1 MMYFTIQEE
10 WNATDLIEKLIG
22 VGSDEVDKVLELT
35 QEFSLEE
42 DLLDLVD
49 INIGENVE
57 LYEITDDIESHTI
70 EYVRHLRKNVNEN
83 ERAESLV
90 NNNIQIFNEIKNS
103 LYSIDDDNRVIF
115 IKEVK

>member
-1 MMYFTIQEE
+1 MFYFTIQEE
-10 WNATDLIEKLIG
+10 WNATDLIDKLIG

-57 LYEITDDIESHTI
+57 LYEITDDIEKHTTK
-70 EYVRHLRKNVNEN
+70 YVRHLRKNI
-83 ERAESLV
+83 S
-90 NNNIQIFNEIKNS
+90 
-103 LYSIDDDNRVIF
+103 DDNREEFEERI
-115 IKEVK
+115 IELDL

>member
-10 WNATDLIEKLIG
+10 WNATDLIDKLIG
-22 VGSDEVDKVLELT
+22 VGSDEVDNVLELT

-70 EYVRHLRKNVNEN
+70 EYVRHLRKNV
-83 ERAESLV
+83 S
-90 NNNIQIFNEIKNS
+90 
-103 LYSIDDDNRVIF
+103 DDDREEFEERI
-115 IKEVK
+115 IELDL

>member
-1 MMYFTIQEE
+1 MFYFTIQEE
-10 WNATDLIEKLIG
+10 WNATDLIDKLIG

-57 LYEITDDIESHTI
+57 LYEITDDIESRTI
-70 EYVRHLRKNVNEN
+70 EYVRHLRHNVNEN
-83 ERAESLV
+83 ERAE
-90 NNNIQIFNEIKNS
+90 FEE
-103 LYSIDDDNRVIF
+103 RVI
-115 IKEVK
+115 ELDV

>member
-1 MMYFTIQEE
+1 MFYFTIQEE
-10 WNATDLIEKLIG
+10 WNATDLINKLIG

-57 LYEITDDIESHTI
+57 LYEITDDIESHTV
-70 EYVRHLRKNVNEN
+70 EYVRHLRKSV
-83 ERAESLV
+83 S
-90 NNNIQIFNEIKNS
+90 
-103 LYSIDDDNRVIF
+103 DDDREEFEERVI
-115 IKEVK
+115 ELDL

>member
-1 MMYFTIQEE
+1 MFYFTIQEE
-10 WNATDLIEKLIG
+10 WNATDLIDKLIG

-70 EYVRHLRKNVNEN
+70 EYVRHLRKSV
-83 ERAESLV
+83 S
-90 NNNIQIFNEIKNS
+90 
-103 LYSIDDDNRVIF
+103 DDDREEFEERI
-115 IKEVK
+115 IELDL

>member
-70 EYVRHLRKNVNEN
+70 EYVRHLRKNIIEEN
-83 ERAESLV
+83 REEFEERIIELD
-90 NNNIQIFNEIKNS
+90 
-103 LYSIDDDNRVIF
+103 L
-115 IKEVK
+115 